1 MNKNNVCTNFCGQ
14 FMKGFLFLST
24 LPVSNVLTL
33 GAQNKPFMDDI
44 YYYIENSDVFE
55 VNQEDGRSYYITESD
70 ISLNGSW
77 KFYYADNT
85 DGIPAN
91 PNNYRRTVLIRP
103 IK

>member
-1 MNKNNVCTNFCGQ
+1 
-14 FMKGFLFLST
+14 MKGLLFIST
-24 LPVSNVLTL
+24 LLFSNVLTL
-33 GAQNKPFMDDI
+33 GVQNKPFMDDI

-55 VNQEDGRSYYITESD
+55 INQEDGRSYYIPESD

-77 KFYYADNT
+77 KFYYADNP

-91 PNNYRRTVLIRP
+91 PNDYRRKVFIRP